1 MEKEIQNKEKQPEAT
16 KNEPNTSKKE
26 AITEKMLTSDTTKK
40 ETAADKQQTDTNK
53 KQIEQTKSQPETE
66 LKKKDSRLVQS
77 LTLLKEISGE
87 NKKKL
92 LDELFNIADK
102 IINDQIKEGDL
113 DSNKKYKIAVAIV
126 TKKLIEAVFEIRERF
141 KKLDEQKSA

>member
-1 MEKEIQNKEKQPEAT
+1 MEKEKQNIENQPE
-16 KNEPNTSKKE
+16 TSKK
-26 AITEKMLTSDTTKK
+26 KTT
-40 ETAADKQQTDTNK
+40 ADKQQTITKK
-53 KQIEQTKSQPETE
+53 KQVEQTKSQPETE

-102 IINDQIKEGDL
+102 IINDQINEGDL

>member
-1 MEKEIQNKEKQPEAT
+1 MEKEKQNIEKQPEAA
-16 KNEPNTSKKE
+16 KKEPENSKKE
-26 AITEKMLTSDTTKK
+26 TV
-40 ETAADKQQTDTNK
+40 ADKNQTEDTNK
-53 KQIEQTKSQPETE
+53 QPENNE

-77 LTLLKEISGE
+77 LTLIKEISGE

-102 IINDQIKEGDL
+102 IINDQINEGDL